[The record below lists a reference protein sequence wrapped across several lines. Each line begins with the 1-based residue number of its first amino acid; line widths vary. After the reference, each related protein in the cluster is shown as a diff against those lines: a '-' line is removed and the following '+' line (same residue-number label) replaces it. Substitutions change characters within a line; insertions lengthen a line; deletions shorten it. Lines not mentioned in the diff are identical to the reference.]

1 MDNKNIIDARGL
13 SCPVPVVLT
22 KKAIEKGPSSLQV
35 IVDNVA
41 AKENV
46 SRYATAM
53 GYTIK
58 IEEKDNE
65 ETLLLLEKK

>member
-1 MDNKNIIDARGL
+1 MDKVKTIDARGL

-22 KKAIEKGPSSLQV
+22 KKAVEQNPSVLQV

-53 GYTIK
+53 GYNIK

-65 ETLLLLEKK
+65 ETLLTLEKK

>member
-1 MDNKNIIDARGL
+1 MEDIKVIDARGL

-22 KKAIEKGPSSLQV
+22 KKAIEKNPSKLQV

-46 SRYATAM
+46 SRYANAM
-53 GYTIK
+53 GYS
-58 IEEKDNE
+58 IEVKDKEND
-65 ETLLLLEKK
+65 ETLLTLEKK